1 VAGKPKVILRSG
13 AKDTI
18 TFTITANEANLSR
31 LASLLLFAE
40 RPGDSD
46 LDMNTGLYMLPWED
60 PNDARYVKP
69 PKSTEELEKEAAEKV
84 TSIINTWTNGLEDVK
99 LTLAKFGVQ
108 RVRELKPEQLESF
121 IKALDL
127 SPSLAQ
133 KAPETNDP
141 DELV

>member
-1 VAGKPKVILRSG
+1 MAGKPKVILRSG

-108 RVRELKPEQLESF
+108 PNRVSGEVTPPKRQHKTCSEF
-121 IKALDL
+121 DHATDL
-127 SPSLAQ
+127 LR
-133 KAPETNDP
+133 
-141 DELV
+141 